1 MDFPLNQCL
10 LNVKTKFDFLRRQ
23 RKEKD
28 IKKLQ
33 HVYEYSHRQ
42 HHIQMHYPI
51 LHVLFILRG
60 PAQCLTLQCFYQSV
74 QQQTGLFKLCQYSNR
89 KQQE

>member
-23 RKEKD
+23 HKEKD

-33 HVYEYSHRQ
+33 HVYE
-42 HHIQMHYPI
+42 
-51 LHVLFILRG
+51 
-60 PAQCLTLQCFYQSV
+60 
-74 QQQTGLFKLCQYSNR
+74 
-89 KQQE
+89 